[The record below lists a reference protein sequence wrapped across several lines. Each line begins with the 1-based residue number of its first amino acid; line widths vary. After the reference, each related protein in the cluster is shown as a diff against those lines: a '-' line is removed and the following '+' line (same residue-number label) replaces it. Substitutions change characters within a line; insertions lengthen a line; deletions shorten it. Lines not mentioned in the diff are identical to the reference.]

1 MIGKH
6 DMFSPCI
13 QAGVEIVRRPG
24 GRLRFSAPGQVN
36 INDAVVIQPKK
47 HVVSSMGAGKR
58 RKRDSV

>member
-6 DMFSPCI
+6 DMFSPRI

-36 INDAVVIQPKK
+36 INDAIVIQPKK
-47 HVVSSMGAGKR
+47 YVVSSMGA
-58 RKRDSV
+58 RK